1 MGALT
6 LPDGGSVYLDTCG
19 FIYGLERIE
28 PYCTLLE
35 PMWQQART
43 GQFVVVSSE
52 LVVLETLVKP
62 FREGDSILERLFR
75 ELFESI
81 EVRLVP
87 VTRRLLEEA
96 ARLRAATNLT
106 TPDAIHAATALS
118 EGCALF
124 ITNDRAFRRVD
135 GLNAAVLQELA

>member
-1 MGALT
+1 
-6 LPDGGSVYLDTCG
+6 
-19 FIYGLERIE
+19 
-28 PYCTLLE
+28 
-35 PMWQQART
+35 MWQQART

-52 LVVLETLVKP
+52 LVALETLVKP

-135 GLNAAVLQELA
+135 GLNVAVLQELA